1 VTAIVVIKIL
11 LVGALLGGFI
21 MFSIFRRKQFGAD
34 GKPIGMFATLINF
47 IARVVLIGV
56 VAFASFWFITKF
68 LG

>member
-11 LVGALLGGFI
+11 LVGAMLGGFI

-34 GKPIGMFATLINF
+34 GKPICIFAALLNF
-47 IARVVLIGV
+47 IVRVVLIGV
-56 VAFASFWFITKF
+56 AAFASFWFITKF

>member
-1 VTAIVVIKIL
+1 VNAIVVIKIL
-11 LVGALLGGFI
+11 LVGAMLGGFI

-34 GKPIGMFATLINF
+34 GKPIGIFATLLNF
-47 IARVVLIGV
+47 IVRVVLIGV

>member
-11 LVGALLGGFI
+11 LVGAMLGGFI

-34 GKPIGMFATLINF
+34 GKPIGIFAALLNF
-47 IARVVLIGV
+47 IVRVVLIGV